1 VFWRGLLMMIGL
13 SVASTVLAR
22 SPRVIRNIGRWGVA
36 VAVLFGIQTVLFITS
51 ITNTT
56 VANTLVVMS
65 AAPLFAAIW
74 ARLFYGE
81 PVGRRMWTVIVVAM
95 TGVGFMFSGSVDGA
109 GLGGG
114 SLGGDL
120 AAVGAAA
127 AFGAEFVII
136 RRHRDV
142 NMVPAMG
149 LGGLVAAV
157 LVLPLAA
164 PASITAADFGY
175 LALSGFVVLPLG
187 FGLLAVA
194 PRFLPGAEVGLI
206 TLLETI
212 LGPLWVWLAIGE
224 EPGARTLI
232 GGAVVVGTLAMNTI
246 LLLRGSPDPATRD
259 TISRDAHTAEGVSSA
274 GQFD

>member
-1 VFWRGLLMMIGL
+1 MWVVIA
-13 SVASTVLAR
+13 VAMA
-22 SPRVIRNIGRWGVA
+22 GVA
-36 VAVLFGIQTVLFITS
+36 
-51 ITNTT
+51 
-56 VANTLVVMS
+56 
-65 AAPLFAAIW
+65 
-74 ARLFYGE
+74 
-81 PVGRRMWTVIVVAM
+81 
-95 TGVGFMFSGSVDGA
+95 FMFSASLGSGN
-109 GLGGG
+109 
-114 SLGGDL
+114 LGGDI

-136 RRHRDV
+136 RRHKHV

-164 PASITAADFGY
+164 PGTISMSDFGY
-175 LALSGFVVLPLG
+175 LATSGFVVLPLG

-224 EPGARTLI
+224 EPSVRTI
-232 GGAVVVGTLAMNTI
+232 VGGAIVVGTLAANTV
-246 LLLRGSPDPATRD
+246 LLLRL
-259 TISRDAHTAEGVSSA
+259 DARRTVA
-274 GQFD
+274 D